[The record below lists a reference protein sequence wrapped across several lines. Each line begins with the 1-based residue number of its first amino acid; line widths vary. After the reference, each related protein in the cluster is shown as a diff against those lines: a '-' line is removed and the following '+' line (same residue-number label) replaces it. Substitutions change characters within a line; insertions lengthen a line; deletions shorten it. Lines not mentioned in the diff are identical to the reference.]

1 MPTLILSAGRDL
13 NLLKRRNAALTAAGY
28 TVVTAVNSPDVVNK
42 LFAGDFD
49 LVVLCHTLG
58 EQQQQRVAHIINGY
72 TPSTPVI
79 ALSQVEERDCA
90 GDPNPGILAIKSAL
104 ARHTGFR
111 AA

>member
-13 NLLKRRNAALTAAGY
+13 SLLKKRNAALIAAGY
-28 TVVTAVNSPDVVNK
+28 TVVTATNSPEVVNK

-49 LVVLCHTLG
+49 LVILCHTLG
-58 EQQQQRVAHIINGY
+58 EQQQKRLAHIISDY

-79 ALSQVEERDCA
+79 VLSQAEERDC
-90 GDPNPGILAIKSAL
+90 GIEPNPRLLAIEAAL
-104 ARHTGFR
+104 AHPTGFR

>member
-1 MPTLILSAGRDL
+1 MPTLILSAGRDP
-13 NLLKRRNAALTAAGY
+13 NLLKKRNAALIAAGY
-28 TVVTAVNSPDVVNK
+28 TVVTAMNSPEVVNK

-58 EQQQQRVAHIINGY
+58 ELQQKRLAHIIRDY

-79 ALSQVEERDCA
+79 VLSQGEERNLDA
-90 GDPNPGILAIKSAL
+90 DANPGLLAIKTAL
-104 ARHTGFR
+104 AHPTGFR

>member
-13 NLLKRRNAALTAAGY
+13 NLLKKRNAALTAAGY
-28 TVVTAVNSPDVVNK
+28 TVVTAVNSPEVVNK

-58 EQQQQRVAHIINGY
+58 EQQQQRLAHIIKNH

-79 ALSQVEERDCA
+79 ILSQTEERDL
-90 GDPNPGILAIKSAL
+90 GVEPNPGLLAIKTAL
-104 ARHTGFR
+104 GHPAGFR

>member
-13 NLLKRRNAALTAAGY
+13 NLLKKRNAALIAAGY
-28 TVVTAVNSPDVVNK
+28 TVVTAMNSPEVVNK

-49 LVVLCHTLG
+49 LVVLCHTIG
-58 EQQQQRVAHIINGY
+58 EQQQQRLAHIIKDY

-79 ALSQVEERDCA
+79 ILSQGEERNFDT
-90 GDPNPGILAIKSAL
+90 DPNPGLLAVKSAL
-104 ARHTGFR
+104 AHPSGFR